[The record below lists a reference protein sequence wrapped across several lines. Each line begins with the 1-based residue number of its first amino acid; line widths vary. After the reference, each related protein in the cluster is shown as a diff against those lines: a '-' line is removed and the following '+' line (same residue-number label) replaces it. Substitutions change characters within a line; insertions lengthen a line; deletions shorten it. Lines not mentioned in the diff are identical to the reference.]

1 MSSPDASNAPASAGI
16 SGFIFISHSSRDRK
30 MAQTISTA
38 LEHRGFHCW
47 ISSRDIG
54 PGENFQEAIVRATR
68 GSRVMV
74 LVFTGNANNS
84 NEIKKEM
91 ALASQHNLAVIP
103 VRVEDVVPNDAF
115 AYEFATRQWIDTF
128 GNWENAIERLAQQI
142 AQVPGGGA
150 RENAPSVPRAPPTK
164 GSSRTGLLA
173 AAAVAVVVIA
183 GGGAYV
189 AFKPAPPSHA
199 PAPQAAASAGQEPIL
214 AQANRAL
221 RSQNYSEALR
231 LYQQAADL
239 GLPEGEYVL
248 GNLYRQGLG
257 TPHDYAKAMDWYR
270 KSTDQGFGPAFAGI
284 GQLYHL
290 GNGVPQDFAE
300 ARRWFQLAADKGS
313 AFGSVGLGSLYL
325 NGQGVPRDY
334 EKALSYFREGADRNG
349 PAAGFFI
356 GLMYEHG
363 QGVPVDL
370 ATAHVWM
377 KKAADLGSADA
388 QTWLNQ
394 H

>member
-1 MSSPDASNAPASAGI
+1 
-16 SGFIFISHSSRDRK
+16 
-30 MAQTISTA
+30 
-38 LEHRGFHCW
+38 
-47 ISSRDIG
+47 
-54 PGENFQEAIVRATR
+54 
-68 GSRVMV
+68 MV

-128 GNWENAIERLAQQI
+128 GNWETAIERLSHQI
-142 AQVPGGGA
+142 AQVPGSGA
-150 RENAPSVPRAPPTK
+150 RETVPPPRVAPAK
-164 GSSRTGLLA
+164 GSSHAGLLA
-173 AAAVAVVVIA
+173 VAAVVVVIA
-183 GGGAYV
+183 AAAGAYI
-189 AFKPAPPSHA
+189 AFKPSSPPSA
-199 PAPQAAASAGQEPIL
+199 PAPQATAPAETPASADQQPIL
-214 AQANRAL
+214 NQANRAL
-221 RSQNYSEALR
+221 RSQNYAEAFR
-231 LYQQAADL
+231 LYQQAADQ
-239 GLPEGEYVL
+239 GLPTGEYVL

-270 KSTDQGFGPAFAGI
+270 KSADQGFGSAFAGI

-290 GNGVPQDFAE
+290 GNGVPQDYAE
-300 ARRWFQLAADKGS
+300 ARRWFQLAADKGA
-313 AFGSVGLGSLYL
+313 AFGFVGLGSLYL

-334 EKALSYFREGADRNG
+334 DKALNYFREGADRGG
-349 PAAGFFI
+349 PAAGYFI

-370 ATAHVWM
+370 AVARGWM
-377 KKAADLGSADA
+377 KKSAELGNPDA